1 MSLRTAVLTVLACGA
16 FTLVLFRP
24 VRDVDMFW
32 QVRTGELMLE
42 TGRLV
47 TADPFTSTHAGEPT
61 PTIYWLSQLLY
72 AGLLKVG
79 SWELLH
85 RLDAL
90 LFATALWLVAVAGRT
105 PAGSP
110 AAAAAA
116 FGLAFL
122 IAMPHHGLR
131 PQTFGMLGFA
141 AVVALDRSRLG
152 PWQKAAATLAVC
164 TVWQNLHPSASTGAL
179 YLGTVAA
186 AGFGRWAA
194 SRGGPAPW
202 RAALPAAAA
211 GLAVFLTPD
220 GVGILRLSAENAA
233 VARGIG
239 VEEWLPAWDPAT
251 WPAARTVW
259 LGVAVTAGLALAVRG
274 RGTWEEFA
282 VAAVMTAAAVGVYR
296 MSLFWAVAMVPVW
309 SRWVEVAYPR
319 LAPEGAS
326 SPRVRPVLVLP
337 AAVAAA
343 LVAVV
348 VRPPVF
354 DPTLP
359 FAGLDRVRALR
370 VGGVVYNYREWGG
383 PLIWADPDA
392 KVTIDG
398 RLYLFPPAD
407 WGAYV
412 RTALGEVPLAE
423 VEARY
428 RPDAF
433 FLRPSYHE
441 RLIAL
446 IRASGRWEEAYAD
459 PNCVLFVKP
468 AAGRS
473 AGATPVE

>member
-1 MSLRTAVLTVLACGA
+1 MSSRTAVLTVLACGVFA
-16 FTLVLFRP
+16 LVLFRP

-85 RLDAL
+85 RLDSL
-90 LFATALWLVAVAGRT
+90 VFAAALWLAAVAGRT
-105 PAGSP
+105 PGGSP

-116 FGLAFL
+116 LGLALL

-131 PQTFGMLGFA
+131 PQTFGLLGFA
-141 AVVALDRSRLG
+141 AVVALAQSRLG
-152 PWQKAAATLAVC
+152 TWQKVLAILAVC

-179 YLGTVAA
+179 YLALIVAA
-186 AGFGRWAA
+186 DFGR
-194 SRGGPAPW
+194 RLTLRTGPVPW
-202 RAALPAAAA
+202 RQLLLPMAA
-211 GLAVFLTPD
+211 GIAVFLTPD
-220 GVGILRLSAENAA
+220 GIGILRLSAENAA

-239 VEEWLPAWDPAT
+239 VEEWLPVWHPAT
-251 WPAARTVW
+251 WPASRSVW
-259 LGVAVTAGLALAVRG
+259 LGVAVTLGLSAFVRNRG
-274 RGTWEEFA
+274 RWEENIVA
-282 VAAVMTAAAVGVYR
+282 VVMMSAALMVYR
-296 MSLFWAVAMVPVW
+296 MSLFWAVAMIPVW
-309 SRWVEVAYPR
+309 ARWIELVYPR
-319 LAPEGAS
+319 AS
-326 SPRVRPVLVLP
+326 DLPQRVRPELVLP
-337 AAVAAA
+337 AVGVAAVVA
-343 LVAVV
+343 LVI
-348 VRPPVF
+348 RPPVF
-354 DPTLP
+354 DRNLP
-359 FAGLDRVRALR
+359 FAGLDRVRELGVR
-370 VGGVVYNYREWGG
+370 GVVYNYREWGG
-383 PLIWADPDA
+383 PLIWSHPPA

-407 WGAYV
+407 WDAYV
-412 RTALGEVPLAE
+412 RTALGEVPLDE

-441 RLIAL
+441 RLVAL
-446 IRASGRWEEAYAD
+446 IRTSGRWEEVYAD

-468 AAGRS
+468 DAGRL
-473 AGATPVE
+473 AGDPTPVR